1 MNDENNKLSARE
13 FGMFAVIAVIA
24 TGIGTDLTGRLLHFL
39 YGEWPYI
46 CLGLVVIAFFGVCF
60 YVHHDFTNIHWSFQK
75 EIESKLVMADR
86 EIGSLRHENK
96 NIRSEIEFIR
106 KNNQSFSRLCEK
118 TIDKVETF
126 LEQKTPNIHEPISNT
141 QTYDQDVQDAIQ
153 EVVGG
158 VV

>member
-106 KNNQSFSRLCEK
+106 KNHQSFSRLCEK
-118 TIDKVETF
+118 TIDKVETL
-126 LEQKTPNIHEPISNT
+126 LEQKSPIIIESPPPT
-141 QTYDQDVQDAIQ
+141 IAIERSMHDAIQ
-153 EVVGG
+153 EVIGG
-158 VV
+158 EI